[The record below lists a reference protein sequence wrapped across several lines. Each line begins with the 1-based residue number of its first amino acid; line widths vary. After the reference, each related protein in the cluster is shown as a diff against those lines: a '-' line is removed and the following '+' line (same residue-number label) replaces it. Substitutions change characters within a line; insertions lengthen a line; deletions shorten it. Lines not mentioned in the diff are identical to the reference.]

1 MSAKRFEGV
10 DCRSQIEEQRVEHDV
25 ATRRGWLA
33 LSLMA
38 APAVLAGSTK
48 PAAAAPAA
56 GTSGQLQ
63 YNNNGNLAGTPNVT
77 FQPAAGSNP
86 TVLMVVNENNSEQG
100 DFDPR
105 GFASVENSNTDH
117 SAHFTGWKSRGNA
130 ANPMPVQAGD
140 GLAALIVNGYL
151 GGTYQRGGSYSHV
164 VTDVSSGSIST
175 VADIQTSTNGTSWS
189 VFDADTTTTQ
199 INGALVVSDPGNNGG
214 QPGANGYASV
224 TLFGSQSGDVTAGWG
239 IFAGYPNPGDFSIR
253 ERAVNTYVT
262 IRRSV
267 GDVVVW
273 LGRLIFG
280 DSTSSFPALK
290 RSGRTLQVRLGDD
303 SGFAP
308 IQGKLTTDTAF
319 ASGTVTATGHL
330 TLYDSTGKAY
340 IVNAS
345 PA

>member
-1 MSAKRFEGV
+1 MTAKRSESV
-10 DCRSQIEEQRVEHDV
+10 DCRGQIEEQRIEPDV

-38 APAVLAGSTK
+38 APALLVGSTRPVK
-48 PAAAAPAA
+48 ADPAA

-63 YNNNGNLAGTPNVT
+63 YNNNGNLAGTPNLT
-77 FQPAAGSNP
+77 FQPSANNKATS
-86 TVLMVVNENNSEQG
+86 LILVNENDTEAG
-100 DFDPR
+100 LDPR
-105 GFASVENSNTDH
+105 GYASVENSSTSH
-117 SAHFTGWKSRGNA
+117 SAHFAGWKSRGTNK
-130 ANPMPVQAGD
+130 NPNPVSIGD
-140 GLAALIVNGYL
+140 YITSLLSYGYI
-151 GGTYQRGGSYSHV
+151 GGAYYRSGYYSHF
-164 VTDVSSGSIST
+164 VTGVSSGNISSRAEIR
-175 VADIQTSTNGTSWS
+175 VATNGVEWNA
-189 VFDADTTTTQ
+189 FDADTTTTQ
-199 INGALVVSDPGNNGG
+199 INGALVASDPGNNGG

-224 TLFGSQSGDVTAGWG
+224 TLFGSQNGDVTAGWG
-239 IFAGYPNPGDFSIR
+239 ILAGYPNPGDFSIR
-253 ERAVNTYVT
+253 ERTVNTYVT
-262 IRRSV
+262 IRKTV
-267 GDVVVW
+267 GDVIVS
-273 LGRLIFG
+273 LGRVIIG

-319 ASGTVTATGHL
+319 TSGTVTATGHL

>member
-1 MSAKRFEGV
+1 VKA
-10 DCRSQIEEQRVEHDV
+10 D
-25 ATRRGWLA
+25 
-33 LSLMA
+33 
-38 APAVLAGSTK
+38 
-48 PAAAAPAA
+48 PAA

-86 TVLMVVNENNSEQG
+86 TALFVVNENNSEQG

-117 SAHFTGWKSRGNA
+117 SAHFTGWKSRGTA
-130 ANPMPVQAGD
+130 ANPMPVQPGD

-151 GGTYQRGGSYSHV
+151 GGTYQQSGSYSHF

-175 VADIQTSTNGTSWS
+175 VAEIQTSTNGTSWS

-253 ERAVNTYVT
+253 ERTVNTYLT
-262 IRRSV
+262 IHKTV
-267 GDVVVW
+267 GDVIIW
-273 LGRLIFG
+273 LGRLLFG
-280 DSTSSFPALK
+280 GITSSFPALK
-290 RSGRTLQVRLGDD
+290 PLGTTLQVRLADD
-303 SGFAP
+303 SAFAS

-319 ASGTVTATGHL
+319 AAGTTTPTGRL
-330 TLYDSTGKAY
+330 RLYDSTGTAY
-340 IVNAS
+340 NVNAS
-345 PA
+345 RA

>member
-1 MSAKRFEGV
+1 MTAKRSENV
-10 DCRSQIEEQRVEHDV
+10 YSHDPMDDQI
-25 ATRRGWLA
+25 ATRRRWLA
-33 LSLMA
+33 FSLAA
-38 APAVLAGSTK
+38 APALLVGSTRPVK
-48 PAAAAPAA
+48 ADPAA

-63 YNNNGNLAGTPNVT
+63 YNNNGNLAGTPNLT
-77 FQPAAGSNP
+77 FQPSSSGKA
-86 TVLMVVNENNSEQG
+86 TTLILVNENDTQAG
-100 DFDPR
+100 LDPR
-105 GFASVENSNTDH
+105 GYASFENSNTSH
-117 SAHFTGWKSRGNA
+117 SAHFTGWKSRGPNK
-130 ANPMPVQAGD
+130 NPTPVNIGD
-140 GLAALIVNGYL
+140 YITSLLSYGYI
-151 GGTYQRGGSYSHV
+151 GGAYNRSGYYSNF
-164 VTDVSSGSIST
+164 VTDVSSGNLSSGAEIR
-175 VADIQTSTNGTSWS
+175 AAGNGVEWN

-253 ERAVNTYVT
+253 ERTVNTYVT
-262 IRRSV
+262 IRRTV
-267 GDVVVW
+267 GDVVVS

>member
-1 MSAKRFEGV
+1 VSAKKSESV
-10 DCRSQIEEQRVEHDV
+10 DCRSQIEEQRVEPDV

-33 LSLMA
+33 LSLVA
-38 APAVLAGSTK
+38 APAVLVGSTK

-77 FQPAAGSNP
+77 FQPAAGRNA
-86 TVLMVVNENNSEQG
+86 TALFVVNENNSEQG

-117 SAHFTGWKSRGNA
+117 SAHFTGWKSRGTP
-130 ANPMPVQAGD
+130 ANPMPVQPGD
-140 GLAALIVNGYL
+140 GLAALAVNGYL
-151 GGTYQRGGSYSHV
+151 GGTYQRSGSYSHL

-214 QPGANGYASV
+214 QPGSQGYASV

-253 ERAVNTYVT
+253 ERSVNTYVT
-262 IRRSV
+262 IRKTV
-267 GDVVVW
+267 GDVIVS
-273 LGRLIFG
+273 LGRVIIG

-319 ASGTVTATGHL
+319 TSGTVTATGHL